1 MRQLA
6 LLAAVYL
13 LVAAL
18 VLPASPFAAD
28 DVKAPASQ
36 DQPQAG
42 TPPDGQAQPPEQAA
56 QPPRP
61 QPAPPQPAAASAQ
74 PAQAAPPQAPAPTA
88 SPPAS
93 DTPPAKAARKA
104 RPKAHAASPGSV
116 TIKDFSYGP
125 AAVTVTAGDSVTWT
139 NNGPTRHSATA
150 KNGSF
155 DTGLLTKGKSASH
168 TFTQAGDVAYVCS
181 LHAFMHGTVHVV
193 AASSG
198 NSGSTGSGSSNG
210 SAAAPSSG
218 STSSSGSGS
227 SSAAATG
234 SGPALPRTGTDA
246 GALALL
252 GALML
257 GFGAAMRRRSAS
269 A

>member
-6 LLAAVYL
+6 PLAVVYL
-13 LVAAL
+13 LVVAL

-28 DVKAPASQ
+28 DVQAPLGQ
-36 DQPQAG
+36 DQSQAG
-42 TPPDGQAQPPEQAA
+42 TAPDGHAQPPEQPV

-61 QPAPPQPAAASAQ
+61 QPAPPQPAPSSPQ
-74 PAQAAPPQAPAPTA
+74 PAPAAPPQAAAPVPASPAPRA
-88 SPPAS
+88 S
-93 DTPPAKAARKA
+93 AARKA
-104 RPKAHAASPGSV
+104 RPKAHAASPGAV

-125 AAVTVTAGDSVTWT
+125 SAVTVTAGESVTWT

-168 TFTQAGDVAYVCS
+168 TFAQAGDVSYVCS
-181 LHAFMHGTVHVV
+181 LHPFMHGSVHVV

-198 NSGSTGSGSSNG
+198 GGSKTGSGNSGSSASGSSNG
-210 SAAAPSSG
+210 SAAAPG
-218 STSSSGSGS
+218 SSSSGSS
-227 SSAAATG
+227 STG
-234 SGPALPRTGTDA
+234 SGSALPRTGSDA

-257 GFGAAMRRRSAS
+257 GLGVAMRRRSAS

>member
-6 LLAAVYL
+6 LLALVYL

-36 DQPQAG
+36 DQSQAG
-42 TPPDGQAQPPEQAA
+42 AAPGGQAEPPEQAA

-61 QPAPPQPAAASAQ
+61 QPALPQPAASSPQPAPPPQPPAPASAQ
-74 PAQAAPPQAPAPTA
+74 A
-88 SPPAS
+88 SPP
-93 DTPPAKAARKA
+93 PPASAARKA

-116 TIKDFSYGP
+116 AIKDFSYGP

-168 TFTQAGDVAYVCS
+168 TFTQGGDVAYVCS
-181 LHAFMHGTVHVV
+181 LHPFMHGTVHVV

-198 NSGSTGSGSSNG
+198 GGSKTGSGNSGSSASGSSNG
-210 SAAAPSSG
+210 SAAAPSSS
-218 STSSSGSGS
+218 STGS
-227 SSAAATG
+227 SSTG

-257 GFGAAMRRRSAS
+257 GFGVAMRRRSAS

>member
-6 LLAAVYL
+6 PLAVVYV

-18 VLPASPFAAD
+18 VLPASPSAAD
-28 DVKAPASQ
+28 DVQGAAGQ
-36 DQPQAG
+36 DQQQAETAPG
-42 TPPDGQAQPPEQAA
+42 GQAQPPDPQTEPQ
-56 QPPRP
+56 RP
-61 QPAPPQPAAASAQ
+61 QPAPAQQPAA
-74 PAQAAPPQAPAPTA
+74 PVPQPAPTA
-88 SPPAS
+88 QAPTPAAAPAAAAPPAR
-93 DTPPAKAARKA
+93 AARAA
-104 RPKAHAASPGSV
+104 RPKARAASPGSV

-198 NSGSTGSGSSNG
+198 GGSKTGSGNSGSSASGSSNG
-210 SAAAPSSG
+210 SAAAPSS
-218 STSSSGSGS
+218 SSASSGS
-227 SSAAATG
+227 SSTG
-234 SGPALPRTGTDA
+234 SGSALPRTGTDA

-257 GFGAAMRRRSAS
+257 GFGVAMRRRSAS
-269 A
+269 T

>member
-6 LLAAVYL
+6 LLAVVYL

-18 VLPASPFAAD
+18 VLPSSPFAAD

-36 DQPQAG
+36 DQSQAG
-42 TPPDGQAQPPEQAA
+42 TAPDGQAQPPEQVA

-61 QPAPPQPAAASAQ
+61 QPAPPQPAAASPQ
-74 PAQAAPPQAPAPTA
+74 PAPAAPSLAPAPAAAAQAAPA
-88 SPPAS
+88 
-93 DTPPAKAARKA
+93 PPAKAARKA
-104 RPKAHAASPGSV
+104 RPKARAASLGSV
-116 TIKDFSYGP
+116 AIKDFSYGP

-181 LHAFMHGTVHVV
+181 LHPFMHGTVHVV
-193 AASSG
+193 AASAGGGSKAGSG
-198 NSGSTGSGSSNG
+198 NTGSSASGSSNG
-210 SAAAPSSG
+210 SATAPSSA
-218 STSSSGSGS
+218 SSGS
-227 SSAAATG
+227 SSTG
-234 SGPALPRTGTDA
+234 SGSALPRTGTDA

-257 GFGAAMRRRSAS
+257 GFGVAMRRRSAS

>member
-6 LLAAVYL
+6 LLAVVYL

-28 DVKAPASQ
+28 DVQAPAGQ

-42 TPPDGQAQPPEQAA
+42 TTPTGQPQPPEQPA
-56 QPPRP
+56 QPPWPR
-61 QPAPPQPAAASAQ
+61 PAPPQPTTSSPQ
-74 PAQAAPPQAPAPTA
+74 PAPAPPPQAPAPAAAQGTPA
-88 SPPAS
+88 PPAS
-93 DTPPAKAARKA
+93 AAREG

-116 TIKDFSYGP
+116 AIKDFSYGP

-150 KNGSF
+150 KNASF

-181 LHAFMHGTVHVV
+181 LHPFMHGTVHVV

-198 NSGSTGSGSSNG
+198 GGSTTGSGNSGASTSGSSNG
-210 SAAAPSSG
+210 SAAAPSSSG
-218 STSSSGSGS
+218 SASTGSGS
-227 SSAAATG
+227 
-234 SGPALPRTGTDA
+234 ALPRTGTDA

-257 GFGAAMRRRSAS
+257 GFGVAMRRRSAS